1 MGFFCWKIF
10 CKTEQSSTHVAPN
23 SGSVKLSH
31 ELYDL
36 LCLNPGIQGGIR
48 QDHTEDLDVLLVECS
63 TFAKVLKNF
72 SKVELKISHYPMVYM

>member
-1 MGFFCWKIF
+1 M
-10 CKTEQSSTHVAPN
+10 APN

-31 ELYDL
+31 ELSDL

-48 QDHTEDLDVLLVECS
+48 QYHTEDLDVPLVECS

-72 SKVELKISHYPMVYM
+72 SKVELEISHYPMVYMYVEGINP